1 MNTPCCQE
9 PTRSC
14 NDARHPASRSHR
26 GREIAGWIIPSVT
39 LALLPKCP
47 LCVAA
52 YLALAT
58 GLSISVSAATYVR
71 TTLLVLCVTSLVFVS
86 VTRLRRII
94 WTQKEGRNF

>member
-1 MNTPCCQE
+1 MNTPCCQG

-14 NDARHPASRSHR
+14 DNARQPASRSHR

-47 LCVAA
+47 ACIVA
-52 YLALAT
+52 YLALLT
-58 GLSISVSAATYVR
+58 GIGISVSAATCVR
-71 TTLLVLCVTSLVFVS
+71 MTLLVLCVTSLVFVS

-94 WTQKEGRNF
+94 WTEKEGTNR